1 MTDSEILNIVLR
13 EMQAY
18 GNGWRMRW
26 VDFDGRQLRRQL
38 DNIVSWSAAAREEG
52 EPKDYTEGT
61 DFYTS
66 RAEGG

>member
-38 DNIVSWSAAAREEG
+38 DDIVSWSAAARETA
-52 EPKDYTEGT
+52 EPNDYTAGT
-61 DFYTS
+61 EFYVS